1 MQVARQSTKAV
12 CCMTRWWQCS
22 KETTSLTKKLKLTW
36 KCSNLRTR
44 TSLPWSS
51 QSQRVTAL
59 PSSVYSTACQTTI
72 WPLWLTRRTL
82 KTFRD
87 RCRTAKKTSNLVF
100 QPQAWQ
106 VHPRASISFTQKWFR
121 WTKSTSSWSV
131 SSASR
136 MMDSSS
142 NSMISSWLPAMS
154 STWSASQTVI
164 WLDST
169 SVRTCN
175 SCTKKTSAIWSLT

>member
-22 KETTSLTKKLKLTW
+22 KETTSWTKKLKLTW
-36 KCSNLRTR
+36 KCNSPRTR

-72 WPLWLTRRTL
+72 WLQWLTRRTP

-106 VHPRASISFTQKWFR
+106 VRRRASTSSTLKWSR
-121 WTKSTSSWSV
+121 WTKSILSWSV

-154 STWSASQTVI
+154 FTWSASQTGI

-169 SVRTCN
+169 SVRTFN
-175 SCTKKTSAIWSLT
+175 SCTRKTSAIWSLT